1 MGSDQW
7 FHWKYSKRIICEL
20 YQCRSL
26 LVTINYIFFKCEKAS
41 YFLQSYNHFSF
52 ALWKDWKYL
61 CDSFIYF
68 SWMHC
73 SKSPVLPLLAACA
86 LIHWGEENAT
96 GAGQRVDKKP
106 QRLRADT
113 VFFRGW
119 EFVPSTCICWRIAPS
134 NSSFRASS
142 TTSFLKAPITHL
154 HMWLQKHGMTCTNI
168 YGTDS
173 KCVM

>member
-1 MGSDQW
+1 MWIVSMSFSVGNNKL
-7 FHWKYSKRIICEL
+7 H
-20 YQCRSL
+20 
-26 LVTINYIFFKCEKAS
+26 FFKCEKAS

-68 SWMHC
+68 MDA
-73 SKSPVLPLLAACA
+73 LLQVTSSTVIGSLCP
-86 LIHWGEENAT
+86 
-96 GAGQRVDKKP
+96 DS
-106 QRLRADT
+106 LRWRERHRCRAEGWQEASEAQSRYC
-113 VFFRGW
+113 FCRGW
-119 EFVPSTCICWRIAPS
+119 EFGPSTCICWRIAPS
-134 NSSFRASS
+134 NSSFRASN
-142 TTSFLKAPITHL
+142 TISFLKSPITHI

>member
-1 MGSDQW
+1 MSFSVGNNKL
-7 FHWKYSKRIICEL
+7 H
-20 YQCRSL
+20 
-26 LVTINYIFFKCEKAS
+26 FFKCEKAS
-41 YFLQSYNHFSF
+41 YFLQSYNHFNF

-96 GAGQRVDKKP
+96 GAGQRADKKP

-113 VFFRGW
+113 VFAEGGSL
-119 EFVPSTCICWRIAPS
+119 VPAPVS
-134 NSSFRASS
+134 VDSQPPLTPASGHP
-142 TTSFLKAPITHL
+142 TPITHI
-154 HMWLQKHGMTCTNI
+154 HMWLQKHGMACTNI
-168 YGTDS
+168 YGTDP